1 MFNLSSVRVVLTL
14 VAMIYDVLNLIA
26 QFVMIYIMVLI
37 WKLPNIS
44 TNIYLCIDTLCILKR
59 KMNSNLRWRSKF

>member
-1 MFNLSSVRVVLTL
+1 
-14 VAMIYDVLNLIA
+14 MIYDVLNLIA

-44 TNIYLCIDTLCILKR
+44 TDNMVQIKQASLQHPQLETTKFKTKYLTA
-59 KMNSNLRWRSKF
+59 